1 MRFILVFEKFF
12 TSFRVTKLDYYATL
26 QDEEFSDNK
35 KLITS
40 VEN

>member
-1 MRFILVFEKFF
+1 MKFIYCLRRFF